1 MRKSTLRLVGILL
14 LITALIVSQIPAET
28 VFAETVSNPADFYMS
43 GKQVVKYVGNATTII
58 IPDEATSI
66 GENAFAGNTSMTSVQ
81 IPESVI
87 EIADSAFSNCTNLKD
102 VTIKGTGLENL
113 GNGVFAG
120 CEKLASVS
128 FAKGARFLCEN
139 GTIYKHDYSVLVEVL
154 QGSGRKQLSMS
165 SKVEEIRPFAC
176 WGCTTLTGV
185 TFPLNVVTIPAYS
198 FAGCTG
204 LKSVDFPVRVRYIDM
219 RAFQDCI
226 NLEQVSYA
234 GAPTVHETAFEGCV
248 RLNGD
253 ASDVDA
259 IEYEDTGTSGVVA
272 IHGTVSD
279 FNEDVS
285 GNDVSG
291 EGTTGE
297 NGTSSG
303 KTESS
308 DGEYAIIMR
317 ASGETL
323 ATTKI
328 VGNRAVL
335 FIDNSRQKVRDSNST
350 SNNRVVIEDGVLQQ
364 SATHDDVVVN
374 MTPDGNTVDTGV
386 QTGDRPEQ
394 SGNAD
399 PLSGS
404 GLITSDE
411 EVTVSDNIDA
421 INHALNGDADDKGF
435 VLPKYTIYRNQ
446 VVHQAYY
453 RDEELTGFEIPDG
466 VTSIGDFAFARSSL
480 SGVTIPDSVT
490 SIGYAAFYHCGALED
505 ISIPSTVTK
514 IERYALD
521 YTAFMMNWKAD
532 RNSDYLILGDG
543 ILVAYKGMDSRVTI
557 PEGVKHIGA
566 GAFAGLETFTSV
578 IMPSSLISIEENA
591 FEDCSNLVTVQLND
605 GLVKIADRAFAGC
618 PVQNPIIPA
627 SVKYMGLGCLDKDAD
642 SALFTPVGNT
652 ITFLGNDL
660 PVVISEKSSQRLSSA
675 SERTYAIRNY
685 PYAVITE
692 EAAAKDQKGTLMDAD
707 MPGYFGVF
715 FTKDDP
721 SHTLTPVMEISRGTN
736 VVPLPSYVTIDGYNY
751 KIASTTY
758 QSDASALSGRKK
770 DDSQGSIRVVNNST
784 YLSGQKIT
792 AEIEG
797 STENFVLHIN
807 DSLDAANVIATGYTS
822 AYGSNVP
829 DNLIPLDIVLYDET
843 DTIPIVKLG
852 KQKISISFDLPD
864 RLFVNGTVHIVTADE
879 EGQLEEVSYKT
890 DIDAN
895 PIRLTLSTDHF
906 SPVGIYVYTNGGS
919 ADTAVMRAQKL
930 VFHDGNAK
938 LDESPATG
946 DKSIHPKWF
955 VVAACVLLAIVCFLW
970 KPKPYKRKATA

>member
-43 GKQVVKYVGNATTII
+43 GKQVVKYVGSATTII

-66 GENAFAGNTSMTSVQ
+66 GENAFAGNTMMTSVQ
-81 IPESVI
+81 IPESVVS
-87 EIADSAFSNCTNLKD
+87 IADSAFSNCTNLKD
-102 VTIKGTGLENL
+102 VTIKGTGLTDL

-128 FAKGARFLCEN
+128 FAKGARYLCEN
-139 GTIYKHDYSVLVEVL
+139 GTIYKSDYSVLIEVL
-154 QGSGRKQLSMS
+154 LGSGRKQLSMS

-176 WGCTTLTGV
+176 WGCTALTGV

-204 LKSVDFPVRVRYIDM
+204 LKNVEFPVRVRYIDM

-248 RLNGD
+248 KLYGD

-272 IHGTVSD
+272 IHGSVSD
-279 FNEDVS
+279 FDEDVS
-285 GNDVSG
+285 GNEAVEDAS
-291 EGTTGE
+291 EE
-297 NGTSSG
+297 SGTSDR

-328 VGNRAVL
+328 VGNKAVL
-335 FIDNSRQKVRDSNST
+335 FIDNSRQKVRDANST

-364 SATHDDVVVN
+364 SANHDDIVVN
-374 MTPDGNTVDTGV
+374 TTPAVNTVDGSSGTGE
-386 QTGDRPEQ
+386 QTGAD
-394 SGNAD
+394 GNSAS
-399 PLSGS
+399 LSGS
-404 GLITSDE
+404 ALITSDE
-411 EVTVSDNIDA
+411 EVAVSDNIDA

-453 RDEELTGFEIPDG
+453 RDEELTSFEIPEG

-480 SGVTIPDSVT
+480 SQVTIPNSVT
-490 SIGYAAFYHCGALED
+490 SIGYAAFYHCGNLAD
-505 ISIPSTVTK
+505 ITIPSTVTK

-521 YTAFMMNWKAD
+521 YTAYMMNWKAD

-652 ITFLGNDL
+652 ITFLGTDL
-660 PVVISEKSSQRLSSA
+660 PTVISEKSSQRLSSS

-692 EAAAKDQKGTLMDAD
+692 AAAQKDQKGTIADAD

-721 SHTLTPVMEISRGTN
+721 SHTLTPVSEISRGTN

-770 DDSQGSIRVVNNST
+770 DDSQGNVRVVNSST
-784 YLSGQKIT
+784 YLNGQTIT
-792 AEIEG
+792 AKIEG
-797 STENFVLHIN
+797 STENFVLHIS
-807 DSLDAANVIATGYTS
+807 DSFDAANVISVGYTS
-822 AYGSNVP
+822 AYGSEVP
-829 DNLIPLDIVLYDET
+829 SNLIPLDMVLYDET

-852 KQKISISFDLPD
+852 KQKIEISFDLPE

-906 SPVGIYVYTNGGS
+906 SPVGVYVYTNGGS

-946 DKSIHPKWF
+946 DRSIHPKWF
-955 VVAACVLLAIVCFLW
+955 VVMGCVLLAIVCFLW
-970 KPKPYKRKATA
+970 KPKTYKRKATA